1 MKNKLH
7 RFFTLFVV
15 IGLCISQLFAVPAF
29 RGWQERTLTDGTPIR
44 VRLVGDEFYH
54 LWETEDGKI
63 ATMQE
68 DGTFVVSNEDAPSMK
83 QVSERRQSARAA
95 KIPASRIQKNY
106 GDIQPTK
113 LLVILVNF
121 SDKSMKSTHNNAFF
135 DNLLNGSFPSVKDYF
150 KQSSG
155 NTYVPEFDV
164 FGPYTL
170 DQNMAYYG
178 GNDSDGSDEHPD
190 QMVVDACA
198 KAYADGCDFSQ
209 YDTNNDGKVDN
220 IYVIYA
226 GYGEAAG
233 APANTIWPHS
243 WEIYSGNVTGTLKYN
258 NKTLVHYACSAE
270 LSGKSGSNSDGVG
283 TFAHEFSHVIGLPD
297 YYDTD
302 YGTNSDN
309 GVTPGEWTL
318 MDQGSYNGS
327 GMYPP
332 LYSVYDKY
340 FMGWMTPKFLAKD
353 EVKNVTLTTTWNDNY
368 QITGGASL
376 VACTNTSTVY
386 YLENRQKSGYD
397 QYLPGHGMVV
407 WKVTYNATRWN
418 NNDLNNTAGTLR
430 YTIVPADGKT
440 KNYGAATDPFPGTGG
455 KKIYTPATGC
465 ALSDITESSGNIS
478 FKYNGG
484 VVKTTWDYVLAGE
497 HCTYPADGEITKDA
511 ALNLTITP
519 NSGYSLDDAAC
530 WEVTMGG
537 TKLTYGTDFTYN
549 AGTNK
554 FTITSVTGDVE
565 IIVSAGHPVNWYA
578 QGTKVATNVAAEGKI
593 SLPAAPSNCSDSRQ
607 FVGWCTNSTYK
618 SADTPPTYAK
628 TGDAYSVANYY
639 AVYADV
645 SGGGSASA
653 TYTFSDKSWSASP
666 SNWVSSKDG
675 AGYINSGVQ
684 VTAKS
689 TGANATCP
697 SSYSNISSI
706 VVSYCTNAS
715 SGAGSIK
722 MTVDGTDVS
731 ESVTSSG
738 GTTPRD
744 LEFDFSENT
753 STGTPKITVNC
764 STNSIYICGVT
775 ITYGS
780 ASYSGFSTDCT
791 APDPCALTS
800 ISLNTSGVKTAF
812 TTGEVFTSEGL
823 VVTANYSNCSSKTVT
838 PTSVSTPDM
847 SSIGSKTVT
856 VTYTEN
862 TVTKSTT
869 YNITVSAPTTYA
881 IRFFDGSTKLKEES
895 LIMGATATPPTVDDC
910 DEYEFIG
917 WHTSTL
923 PTSNTTSYTWISDFT
938 VSGVQNYYAVFS
950 HTEGSGG
957 GGSSIVSDELT
968 RATTGVT
975 SGSTSYSS
983 WSGKTATSD
992 AVYAGQ
998 SAGGNNAIQLRTTN
1012 SNSGIITTASGGKV
1026 KKVTVAW
1033 NSNTADGRTIDIYGK
1048 NSAYSAATEL
1058 YNSSTSGTS
1067 LGSIV
1072 KGTSTELSI
1081 TGDYEY
1087 IGIRSRSGALY
1098 LSSVTIDWS
1107 VSGGSSST
1115 TYYTTTKDC
1124 TIPTEVTVKF
1134 DANGGEGIMT
1144 DQTIDYNTATA
1155 LKANS
1160 FERTGYTFLGWATT
1174 TDGAKVYDDEEEVT
1188 LTQKTTTLYAV
1199 WKKNSWNVYF
1209 TTPSGAT
1216 VVTANGATES
1226 PLTVE
1231 YGETVTIVI
1240 TPDAEHTIS
1249 AVTATGDA
1257 VLSGEGNTRTFTMP
1271 DADVAISITMAE
1283 KPTYAVNFINMGET
1297 ISSQSVIEGQTAV
1310 KPSDPEAC
1318 EGYDFV
1324 GWWTDELGTDNT
1336 TAETWITTFTAT
1348 GNQDYYAVYSPTEGS
1363 SSAPRRA
1370 KMADDEYELYSG
1382 ALTEGDY
1389 LIVYDGGAMN
1399 TTVSSG
1405 RLGYAEVTITND
1417 KISNSNAS
1425 IVWHLAASGNYWT
1438 LYNADANSYAAG
1450 TGAKNKAQMLADGTD
1465 NKSLWTVS
1473 GTSTYNF
1480 VNKANAAA
1488 NVNANLRKNGTYG
1501 FACYAAETGG
1511 ELSLYKKA
1519 GSGSG
1524 GGSTTIYTT
1533 DPACTPC
1540 EDKVTLEKGAES
1552 HGTFT
1557 LDKVDGAYNNC
1568 TSDFVVTVSDIEAAE
1583 GYRFVNVTATG
1594 GNNVVGGPDGSGN
1607 YTVTYTK
1614 GNNITSTVTA
1624 NFEVIPSHNVT
1635 WNVNGDDSNTDSYQE
1650 GKAIVFPETASGC
1663 EGKVFVGWSATEV
1676 AETDVAPA
1684 FTSSAL
1690 MGDHDVTY
1698 YAVFATAS
1706 GSGGGAWDGSTAG
1719 TYKIYASV
1727 DDTKYYATGTGS
1739 KIDGSTDI
1747 NDAADYTFEKV
1758 TGGWA
1763 IKTGD
1768 KYITY
1773 SSKTDLGTSGSAYTW
1788 ELSSGVKGTWRIT
1801 AGANSARGWI
1811 YRAGT
1816 SNQFG
1821 GYATSNVTASGTEYY
1836 DLEIG
1841 GGGGTSY
1848 SGYTT
1853 SCTPC
1858 ENKVTLTKGT
1868 SLNGTFALDKADG
1881 EYENCAVGGLV
1892 VHVTDITPSE
1902 DYQFKE
1908 ITQAGIATGV
1918 TIDNNAKTVTYDKD
1932 VAGPSTINVVFEP
1945 KPSYTIRFYNGE
1957 SLIGIAQ
1964 TVVSGKTPIVPS
1976 NPEACEGYT
1985 FVGWW
1990 TETLAANNTETHTW
2004 VTDFTATGN
2013 RDYYA
2018 IYRHNEGGSGSGTES
2033 VTFSDIYTSNTIVED
2048 ISIAI
2053 GTHTSV
2059 TFTKGG
2065 SDTQYYTNG
2074 DAIRWYGGGTCVVAS
2089 DAGNITG
2096 IIFTFGS
2103 SDGSNE
2109 IEAEG
2114 YVEPTWTGEAS
2125 SVTFTQSG
2133 TSGNRR
2139 IAGISVTVDGGGTA
2153 HYTSVFSCSGHM
2165 ITVESVEH
2173 GSGASDKPRC
2183 DEGGTV
2189 TITLTA
2195 DEGYDCGGITTSPVV
2210 SVTKTAECTYTFTMP
2225 DEDLIVTPIF
2235 TPKTPR
2241 IFTFVP
2247 GTGTCATTS
2256 MTEAVW
2262 HGGVTLPVATANS
2275 GCDPEYVFAG
2285 WATSA
2290 VTVETEV
2297 RPTLYAAGT
2306 LYNGEETTLYAVY
2319 SQTTGGSASGFT
2331 LSYTYNEITY
2341 YVAARSGTN
2350 SYMGASTDAAEAAR
2364 FTIVTSND
2372 KKYLCWHGEHDTYV
2386 HNSGSNTTLKFT
2398 TELANASSWEV
2409 TEEGTSITLQASSG
2423 RYFMFN
2429 INQKD
2434 RFSTYAA
2441 EGGSLTKGDAG
2452 TTVYNSIPSCVCY
2465 SVDITYNANGGTLA
2479 EGCENV
2485 TGGECERDWLLCD
2498 APTREGYLFT
2508 NWKDQ
2513 NGTLYDA
2520 GAVVT
2525 DLKISLTLTAQWIPA
2540 PYTVLFNAGSGSCV
2554 ESLTESSRGDGII
2567 LPKAEPSPACADDWT
2582 FIGWSETNLEGETN
2596 TSATIIGVAGVAYT
2610 PETNN
2615 VTLYAVYSKLDEG
2628 SATSDYTHVTD
2639 ATPAEGDYAIVV
2651 AQGDESFGL
2660 LTYGTIAKGRLV
2672 YTKAYTSLP
2681 STPIS
2686 SPEATQIWHLTY
2698 DASGNAYLYNAN
2710 AGAYLAASGTN
2721 ITYDANAGSAF
2732 VFTKYPGTYGDYE
2745 CLNSAASTSSNYY
2758 LGANKDADYIR
2769 YYGTTTLVATN
2780 CITLYKG
2787 STGTRYYST
2796 SPACTPC
2803 TDPEWS
2809 FEMGTSVTKT
2819 KGSEPFTNRVVK
2831 GYESSGTVTYSSTN
2845 EAVATV
2851 DATGLVTMH
2860 ETGTTT
2866 ITLRLT
2872 KAMPYCAAVLQY
2884 ELEVKEPS
2892 IDIVGVTPDG
2902 EIILEHDLEGTIT
2915 LDLSEGN
2922 AISTGTAANDL
2933 FFSKYFEAASNMKLF
2948 AIFNGTGHEMDLS
2961 NIRVRCNCTTD
2972 GKWPKKTGDL
2982 GYVEL
2987 RTISKLREQ
2996 YPKLKIPSGTE
3007 LIFWSNNTTTAPEG
3021 NSKLRNC
3028 ISVKIGDMTY
3038 TYSDMEAMEIPNWF
3052 CLGNHT
3058 TYNVIDADGNNQFI
3072 FNGDDSMILER
3083 YNPATGQ
3090 WEAIDIFGAGTS
3102 AAPASTAGLV
3112 EKITT
3117 NYEIN
3122 GSVQPLN
3129 DDPGFHAE
3137 CEGNPIPLSTNRYML
3152 VRKNTVLDGMH
3163 AVASNTTSFST
3174 LCEEWHGTPVGG
3186 AKDDAAFCHSGEI
3199 FSDIAEYDYA
3209 ENYIDW
3215 DEITDDKYDV
3225 DENEDGTVSVT
3236 FTGLQDL
3243 AERACSLL
3251 KIEVHDKDDDT
3262 KILATTEY
3270 KIPIVVKEGN
3280 VMTTAELFHNQAE
3293 KCATCDVAIL
3303 GSAIL
3308 TKATDGAT
3316 NDMPEVRD
3324 IYVYG
3329 GGKLVIPS
3337 GTHYRARD
3345 LIMRMQM
3352 ADDKVNVE
3360 VPNVRVDG
3368 SLTNQYGG
3376 SIRQQVRVGTS
3387 RFYQFAVPYAVRLE
3401 DVTFSDGTP
3410 AVYGEDFMI
3419 RFYDGEQR
3427 AANQGTASNWRNFE
3441 GTQLMPGVGYTLAV
3455 AKKAGHEQRE
3465 LIFPMADASL
3475 AEGEPAT
3482 KATTIHAWGD
3492 NSIRANHRGWN
3503 FLSNPYLTTY
3513 GQNHLDE
3520 DAGGVL
3526 TTGRLVEDP
3535 KHPGW
3540 WISDE
3545 DIIPYVT
3552 LINGTRTDYTQERV
3566 ALQDLPPFT
3575 TFFIQA
3581 GDDDHSNGEEFSL
3594 TFNRDHRKASA
3605 PSYIRAAQKTP
3616 VARFG
3621 VLLSGNGAE
3630 DNCGVVVGEKYSAAY
3645 DMQADLSKEFGS
3657 AYSLKLYSLQ
3667 EDKMQMA
3674 FLATHPDSLSQ
3685 PIPLGVRLPANGE
3698 YTFSI
3703 DRRYNL
3709 GAFAH
3714 IYLTDNL
3721 TGQHTDLLDD
3731 TYTFTGSR
3739 QQNDARFSLSVEMQ
3753 KETPTDIQHLLNGV
3767 YAVGRDGSLLLTGM
3781 PETADIYIYD
3791 MGGRMVHSGHT
3802 QGATSVTYPLPTG
3815 VYQIRVLSEGAN
3827 ALLRTIVY

>member
-68 DGTFVVSNEDAPSMK
+68 DGTFIISSEKAPSMK

-135 DNLLNGSFPSVKDYF
+135 DNLLNGPFPSVQDYF

-155 NTYVPEFDV
+155 NTYVPQFDV

-178 GNDSDGSDEHPD
+178 SNDSDGSDEHPD

-198 KAYADGCDFSQ
+198 KAYADGCNFSN

-258 NKTLVHYACSAE
+258 NKTLGHYACSAE

-327 GMYPP
+327 GQYPP
-332 LYSVYDKY
+332 LYSAYDKY

-368 QITGGASL
+368 QITGGASR
-376 VACTNTSTVY
+376 VACTNTNTVY
-386 YLENRQKSGYD
+386 YIENRQKSGYD

-407 WKVTYNATRWN
+407 WKVTYNSSRWN

-440 KNYGAATDPFPGTGG
+440 KNYGQATDPFPGTSG
-455 KKIYTPATGC
+455 KKTWTPFTGC
-465 ALSDITESSGNIS
+465 ALSDITESSGTIN

-484 VVKTTWDYVLAGE
+484 VVKTTWDYVIYGE
-497 HCTYPADGEITKDA
+497 NCTHPADGEVTKDGT
-511 ALNLTITP
+511 LNLTITP
-519 NSGYSLDDAAC
+519 SSGYTLADPAC
-530 WEVTMGG
+530 WEVQMGG
-537 TKLTYGTDFTYN
+537 TTLTYGSGFTYN
-549 AGTNK
+549 SGTNK

-565 IIVSAGHPVNWYA
+565 ITVRGGRTINWNT
-578 QGTKVATNVAAEGKI
+578 QGSLYRTNVSVDGTI
-593 SLPAAPSNCSDSRQ
+593 TLPDAPANCSASRQ

-645 SGGGSASA
+645 SGGGSADA
-653 TYTFSDKSWSASP
+653 TYTFTSKSWEATEG
-666 SNWVSSKDG
+666 NWTSGKDG
-675 AGYINSGVQ
+675 TAYLNGGVQ
-684 VTAKS
+684 VTTSS
-689 TGANATCP
+689 TGAYATCP
-697 SSYSNISSI
+697 NSYNNVSSI
-706 VVSYCTNAS
+706 VVSYCTNS
-715 SGAGSIK
+715 SKGAGSIK
-722 MTVDGTDVS
+722 LSVNGTEVS

-744 LEFDFSENT
+744 LEFDFSET
-753 STGTPKITVNC
+753 TPTGAPIITVNC
-764 STNSIYICGVT
+764 ATNSIYICGLT
-775 ITYGS
+775 ITHGS

-800 ISLNTSGVKTAF
+800 ISLNTTGVKAAF
-812 TTGEVFTSEGL
+812 STGEAFNSEGL

-838 PTSVSTPDM
+838 PTSVSTPNM
-847 SSIGSKTVT
+847 SSNGSKTVT
-856 VTYTEN
+856 VSYTEN
-862 TVTKSTT
+862 AVTKTAT
-869 YNITVSAPTTYA
+869 YSITVSAPTTYA

-923 PTSNTTSYTWISDFT
+923 ATDNTTSYTWVTDFT
-938 VSGVQNYYAVFS
+938 VSEAQNYYAVFS
-950 HTEGSGG
+950 HTEGGG
-957 GGSSIVSDELT
+957 GGGTSTVSDILN
-968 RATTGVT
+968 RATTAITGT
-975 SGSTSYSS
+975 TYTN
-983 WSGKTATSD
+983 WSGKKATSD
-992 AVYAGQ
+992 AIYAGN
-998 SAGGNNAIQLRTTN
+998 SAGGNEAIQLRSNN
-1012 SNSGIITTASGGKV
+1012 SNSGIVTTASGGKV

-1033 NSNTADGRTIDIYGK
+1033 ESNTANGRTINIYGK

-1058 YNSSTSGTS
+1058 YNSSTSGTN

-1081 TGDYEY
+1081 IGDYEY
-1087 IGIRSRSGALY
+1087 IGIRSNSGALY

-1134 DANGGEGIMT
+1134 DANGGEGTMT

-1188 LTQKTTTLYAV
+1188 LTKKVTTLYAV
-1199 WKKNSWNVYF
+1199 WEKNSWNVYF

-1216 VVTANGATES
+1216 VVKANGATES

-1249 AVTATGDA
+1249 AVTATGGA
-1257 VLSGEGNTRTFTMP
+1257 VLNGEGNTRTFTMP
-1271 DADVAISITMAE
+1271 DADVAISITMIE
-1283 KPTYAVNFINMGET
+1283 KSTYTINFINMGET
-1297 ISSQSVIEGQTAV
+1297 ISSQQVMDGQSAV

-1348 GNQDYYAVYSPTEGS
+1348 GNQDYYAVYSHAAGGGGGGGSPVTKTMSTFAAISGNVDGDTNISYEAAKGGASTAPAVNSDEIRIYQNGGTLTVTANNSKKITAITIGS
-1363 SSAPRRA
+1363 SMVTSVTY
-1370 KMADDEYELYSG
+1370 K
-1382 ALTEGDY
+1382 
-1389 LIVYDGGAMN
+1389 VDGG
-1399 TTVSSG
+1399 TTSSSQNISAG
-1405 RLGYAEVTITND
+1405 GTFALSDLNATTI
-1417 KISNSNAS
+1417 
-1425 IVWHLAASGNYWT
+1425 
-1438 LYNADANSYAAG
+1438 LY
-1450 TGAKNKAQMLADGTD
+1450 TCTGTD
-1465 NKSLWTVS
+1465 KNHRLYLNYLSV
-1473 GTSTYNF
+1473 TY
-1480 VNKANAAA
+1480 
-1488 NVNANLRKNGTYG
+1488 
-1501 FACYAAETGG
+1501 TGG
-1511 ELSLYKKA
+1511 
-1519 GSGSG
+1519 G
-1524 GGSTTIYTT
+1524 GISSTTIYTT

-1719 TYKIYASV
+1719 TYKIYALV

-1747 NDAADYTFEKV
+1747 NDAADYTFEEV

-1788 ELSSGVKGTWRIT
+1788 SIETGTEGSWRI
-1801 AGANSARGWI
+1801 NSGTSGRAWI
-1811 YRAGT
+1811 YREST
-1816 SNQFG
+1816 NVFG
-1821 GYATSNVTASGTEYY
+1821 GYSTGNVNGTEYY

-1858 ENKVTLTKGT
+1858 ENKVTLTKGS
-1868 SLNGTFALDKADG
+1868 SLNGTFALDKVDG

-1908 ITQAGIATGV
+1908 ITQTGIATGV
-1918 TIDNNAKTVTYDKD
+1918 TIDQAGKTVTYAKD
-1932 VAGPSTINVVFEP
+1932 VAGTSTINVIFEP

-1957 SLIGIAQ
+1957 SLIGTAQ

-1990 TETLAANNTETHTW
+1990 TATLAVNNTETHTW
-2004 VTDFTATGN
+2004 VSDFTATGDQ
-2013 RDYYA
+2013 DYHA
-2018 IYRHNEGGSGSGTES
+2018 VYRHNEGGSGSGNVSFVSSEQGYSNASSATAQTIDG
-2033 VTFSDIYTSNTIVED
+2033 VTFTFGQGGHATTSPMYYTSGTSVRMYAENTLT
-2048 ISIAI
+2048 ISSESSITAI
-2053 GTHTSV
+2053 SFTFGGTKTAGLEANVGTYDDAGTWSGEATSV
-2059 TFTKGG
+2059 TFT
-2065 SDTQYYTNG
+2065 
-2074 DAIRWYGGGTCVVAS
+2074 A
-2089 DAGNITG
+2089 
-2096 IIFTFGS
+2096 GS
-2103 SDGSNE
+2103 SGQQH
-2109 IEAEG
+2109 I
-2114 YVEPTWTGEAS
+2114 
-2125 SVTFTQSG
+2125 QS
-2133 TSGNRR
+2133 
-2139 IAGISVTVDGGGTA
+2139 ISVTVDGGGTN
-2153 HYTSVFSCSGHM
+2153 YFTTVFSCSGHM

-2173 GSGASDKPRC
+2173 GSGASDKSRC
-2183 DEGGTV
+2183 DEGGMV

-2225 DEDLIVTPIF
+2225 ASDITVTPVF

-2241 IFTFVP
+2241 TFTFEK
-2247 GTGTCATTS
+2247 GTGICATSTL
-2256 MTEAVW
+2256 TETIW
-2262 HGGVTLPVATANS
+2262 HGGVTLPAATANS

-2319 SQTTGGSASGFT
+2319 SQTTGGNSSGFT
-2331 LSYTYNEITY
+2331 LSYTIDDVTY
-2341 YVAARSGTN
+2341 YVAARTGTN
-2350 SYMGASTDAAEAAR
+2350 KYMGATTDVVDAAR

-2372 KKYLCWHGEHDTYV
+2372 KQYLCWHGENDTYV
-2386 HNSGSNTTLKFT
+2386 SNNSNKTDLLFT
-2398 TELANASSWEV
+2398 TNIENAYSWDI
-2409 TEEGTSITLQASSG
+2409 TETGNTIALVASSG
-2423 RYFMFN
+2423 RHFMFN
-2429 INQKD
+2429 TNIAQRD
-2434 RFSTYAA
+2434 RFAAYSTDDV
-2441 EGGSLTKGDAG
+2441 LVKGDAG
-2452 TTVYNSIPSCVCY
+2452 TTVYNSIPSCVCN
-2465 SVDITYNANGGTLA
+2465 SVDITYDANGGTLA

-2520 GAVVT
+2520 GATVT

-2540 PYTVLFNAGSGSCV
+2540 PYTVLFDAGSGSCV

-2582 FIGWSETNLEGETN
+2582 FIGWSATNLEGETN
-2596 TSATIIGVAGVAYT
+2596 TSATIIGVAGVAFT

-2615 VTLYAVYSKLDEG
+2615 VTLYAVYSTLDEG
-2628 SATSDYTHVTD
+2628 GATPDYTRVTD

-2651 AQGDESFGL
+2651 AKSDESFGL

-2672 YTKAYTSLP
+2672 YTKDYTSLP
-2681 STPIS
+2681 TTTIS
-2686 SPEATQIWHLTY
+2686 SPDATQIWHLTY

-2732 VFTKYPGTYGDYE
+2732 VFTKDPGTHGDYE
-2745 CLNSAASTSSNYY
+2745 CLNSTASTSSNYY

-2780 CITLYKG
+2780 SITLYKG

-2796 SPACTPC
+2796 SPVCTPC

-2819 KGSEPFTNRVVK
+2819 KGSEPFTNTVVK
-2831 GYESSGTVTYSSTN
+2831 GHESLGTVTYSSTN

-2892 IDIVGVTPDG
+2892 IDIVGVTIDG
-2902 EIILEHDLEGTIT
+2902 EIIIEHDLEGTIT

-2996 YPKLKIPSGTE
+2996 YPKMKIPSGTE
-3007 LIFWSNNTTTAPEG
+3007 LIFWSNNKGSTSGAIARNTE
-3021 NSKLRNC
+3021 LREC
-3028 ISVKIGDMTY
+3028 IKFEIGDMEY
-3038 TYSDMEAMEIPNWF
+3038 HYSDMEAMEIPNWF
-3052 CLGNHT
+3052 CLGDYT
-3058 TYNVIDADGNNQFI
+3058 TYQVTDADGNNQFV
-3072 FNGDDSMILER
+3072 FNGDDSMIMER

-3090 WEAIDIFGAGTS
+3090 WEAIDLFGAGTS
-3102 AAPASTAGLV
+3102 ADPADTEGLV
-3112 EKITT
+3112 ENISTE
-3117 NYEIN
+3117 YEIN
-3122 GSVQPLN
+3122 GKMQALN
-3129 DDPGFHAE
+3129 DGNGFHAE

-3152 VRKNTVLDGMH
+3152 VRKNTVLDGMN
-3163 AVASNTTSFST
+3163 AVASNTTSFAT
-3174 LCEEWHGTPVGG
+3174 LCDEWDGTPVGG
-3186 AKDDAAFCHSGEI
+3186 TADAYCHSGGV

-3270 KIPIVVKEGN
+3270 KIPIVVKEGD

-3360 VPNVRVDG
+3360 VPNIRVDG

-3387 RFYQFAVPYAVRLE
+3387 RFYQFAVPYPVRLE

-3419 RFYDGEQR
+3419 RYYDGESR
-3427 AANQGTASNWRNFE
+3427 AQNLGTASNWRNFE
-3441 GTQLMPGVGYTLAV
+3441 GTQLLPGVGYTLAV

-3465 LIFPMADASL
+3465 LVFPMSDASL
-3475 AEGEPAT
+3475 DDGEPVS

-3513 GQNHLDE
+3513 AKNYLNE
-3520 DAGGVL
+3520 DAGGML
-3526 TTGRLVEDP
+3526 TTGRLVQDP
-3535 KHPGW
+3535 EHPGW

-3545 DIIPYVT
+3545 GTVPYVT
-3552 LINGTRTDYTQERV
+3552 LINSARTDYSQELV
-3566 ALQDLPPFT
+3566 SLKELPPFT

-3594 TFNRDHRKASA
+3594 TFDRAHRKSSA

-3657 AYSLKLYSLQ
+3657 AYSLKLYTLQ
-3667 EDKMQMA
+3667 DDKMQMA
-3674 FLATHPDSLSQ
+3674 FQATHPDSLKK
-3685 PIPLGVRLPANGE
+3685 PVPVGVRLPANGE

-3714 IYLTDNL
+3714 IYLTDNI

-3753 KETPTDIQHLLNGV
+3753 KETPTGIQNLLNGV
-3767 YAVGRDGSLLLTGM
+3767 YAVGRDGSLLLTGL
-3781 PETADIYIYD
+3781 PATADIYIYD

>member
-68 DGTFVVSNEDAPSMK
+68 DGTFIISSEKAPSMK

-155 NTYVPEFDV
+155 NTYVPQFDV

-178 GNDSDGSDEHPD
+178 GNDSDGNDEHPD

-198 KAYADGCDFSQ
+198 KAYADGCNFSN

-258 NKTLVHYACSAE
+258 NKTLGHYACSAE

-440 KNYGAATDPFPGTGG
+440 KNYGATTDPFPGTGG

-484 VVKTTWDYVLAGE
+484 VVKTTWDYVLSGE
-497 HCTYPADGEITKDA
+497 NCTYPADGEITKDA

-519 NSGYSLDDAAC
+519 NSGYSLADAAC

-578 QGTKVATNVAAEGKI
+578 LGTKVAMNVAAEGKI
-593 SLPAAPSNCSDSRQ
+593 SLPAAPSDCSTSRQ

-628 TGDAYSVANYY
+628 TGDVYSVANYY

-645 SGGGSASA
+645 SGGGSANA

-684 VTAKS
+684 VTAKA

-697 SSYSNISSI
+697 TSYSNISS
-706 VVSYCTNAS
+706 VVVHYCTNAS

-753 STGTPKITVNC
+753 PTGTPKITVNC

-791 APDPCALTS
+791 APDPCTLTS

-838 PTSVSTPDM
+838 PTGVSTPDM

-881 IRFFDGSTKLKEES
+881 IRFFDGATQLKAES

-917 WHTSTL
+917 WYTSTL
-923 PTSNTTSYTWISDFT
+923 DTDNTTSHTWVTDFS
-938 VSGVQNYYAVFS
+938 VSGAQDYYAVFS

-983 WSGKTATSD
+983 WSGKTAKSD

-1033 NSNTADGRTIDIYGK
+1033 ESNTANGRTINIYGK

-1058 YNSSTSGTS
+1058 YNSSTSGTN

-1087 IGIRSRSGALY
+1087 IGIRSNSGALY

-1174 TDGAKVYDDEEEVT
+1174 ADGAKVYDDEEEVT

-1199 WKKNSWNVYF
+1199 WEKNSWNVYF
-1209 TTPSGAT
+1209 TTPSGVT

-1240 TPDAEHTIS
+1240 SPDAEHTIS
-1249 AVTATGDA
+1249 TVTATGGA
-1257 VLSGEGNTRTFTMP
+1257 VLSGESNTRTFTMP

-1310 KPSDPEAC
+1310 KPSDPSAC
-1318 EGYDFV
+1318 EGYTFV
-1324 GWWTDELGTDNT
+1324 GWWTAALATDNT
-1336 TAETWITTFTAT
+1336 TVETWVTDFTVT
-1348 GNQDYYAVYSPTEGS
+1348 GAQDYYAVYSHTEGGGGGSEIPVTKTMNTFDAISGNVDDDANISYEAAKGGASTAPAVNSSQIRIYQNGGTLTIIAKNGKKITNVTIGSAMETSVTYSIDGGTTS
-1363 SSAPRRA
+1363 SSQNISA
-1370 KMADDEYELYSG
+1370 G
-1382 ALTEGDY
+1382 GNIALSD
-1389 LIVYDGGAMN
+1389 L
-1399 TTVSSG
+1399 
-1405 RLGYAEVTITND
+1405 
-1417 KISNSNAS
+1417 NAS
-1425 IVWHLAASGNYWT
+1425 TILFT
-1438 LYNADANSYAAG
+1438 C
-1450 TGAKNKAQMLADGTD
+1450 TGTD
-1465 NKSLWTVS
+1465 KNHRLYLNYLSV
-1473 GTSTYNF
+1473 TYI
-1480 VNKANAAA
+1480 
-1488 NVNANLRKNGTYG
+1488 
-1501 FACYAAETGG
+1501 GG
-1511 ELSLYKKA
+1511 
-1519 GSGSG
+1519 GSG
-1524 GGSTTIYTT
+1524 GGSTTYYTT
-1533 DPACTPC
+1533 SPSCTPC
-1540 EDKVTLEKGAES
+1540 ENKVTLTKGVES

-1557 LDKVDGAYNNC
+1557 LNKADGEYNNC
-1568 TSDFVVTVSDIEAAE
+1568 DADFVVAVSNVEAAE

-1594 GNNVVGGPDGSGN
+1594 GNNEVTGPDASGN
-1607 YTVTYTK
+1607 YTITYTK
-1614 GNNITSTVTA
+1614 GNSITSTITA
-1624 NFEVIPSHNVT
+1624 NFEEIPLHTVIWSA
-1635 WNVNGDDSNTDSYQE
+1635 NGDESNTASYQE

-1663 EGKVFVGWSATEV
+1663 EGKVFVGWSATMVE
-1676 AETDVAPA
+1676 ETDVAPL
-1684 FTSSAL
+1684 FTTSAL
-1690 MGDHDVTY
+1690 MGDHDVVY
-1698 YAVFATAS
+1698 YAVFAKAS

-1719 TYKIYASV
+1719 TYKIYAQV
-1727 DDTKYYATGTGS
+1727 DGTKYYATGTGS

-1758 TGGWA
+1758 TDGWA

-1768 KYITY
+1768 TYITY
-1773 SSKTDLGTSGSAYTW
+1773 SSSTNLGTSGSAYTW
-1788 ELSSGVKGTWRIT
+1788 SIETGTEGSWRI
-1801 AGANSARGWI
+1801 NSETSGRAWI
-1811 YRAGT
+1811 YREST
-1816 SNQFG
+1816 NVFG
-1821 GYATSNVTASGTEYY
+1821 GYSTSNVNGTEYY

-1908 ITQAGIATGV
+1908 ITQTGIATGV
-1918 TIDNNAKTVTYDKD
+1918 TIDQAGKTVTYAKD
-1932 VAGPSTINVVFEP
+1932 VAGTSTINVIFEP
-1945 KPSYTIRFYNGE
+1945 KPSYTIRFYNNE
-1957 SLIGIAQ
+1957 SLIGSEQ
-1964 TVVSGKTPIVPS
+1964 TVVSGKTPCVPS
-1976 NPEACEGYT
+1976 NPEACEGYA

-1990 TETLAANNTETHTW
+1990 TTALPASNTESHIW

-2096 IIFTFGS
+2096 ITFTFGS
-2103 SDGSNE
+2103 GDGSNE

-2153 HYTSVFSCSGHM
+2153 HYTSVFSCSGHT
-2165 ITVESVEH
+2165 ITVAEVEH
-2173 GSGASDKPRC
+2173 GSGVSDKSRC

-2195 DEGYDCGGITTSPVV
+2195 DEGYDCGGITTAPDV
-2210 SVTKTAECTYTFTMP
+2210 SVTEASECTYTFTMP
-2225 DEDLIVTPIF
+2225 DGDITVTPVF

-2241 IFTFVP
+2241 TFTFEK
-2247 GTGTCATTS
+2247 GTGICETATL
-2256 MTEAVW
+2256 TEAVW
-2262 HGGVTLPVATANS
+2262 NGGVTLPVATANS

-2290 VTVETEV
+2290 VTIETEV

-2331 LSYTYNEITY
+2331 LSYTIDDVTY
-2341 YVAARSGTN
+2341 YAVARTGTN
-2350 SYMGASTDAAEAAR
+2350 KYMGATTDVADAAR

-2372 KKYLCWHGEHDTYV
+2372 KQYLCWHGENDTYV
-2386 HNSGSNTTLKFT
+2386 SNNSNKTDLLFT
-2398 TELANASSWEV
+2398 TNIENAYSWDI
-2409 TEEGTSITLQASSG
+2409 TETGNTIALVASSG
-2423 RYFMFN
+2423 RHFMFN
-2429 INQKD
+2429 TNTAQRD
-2434 RFSTYAA
+2434 RFAAYSTDDV
-2441 EGGSLTKGDAG
+2441 LVKGDAG
-2452 TTVYNSIPSCVCY
+2452 TTVYNSIPSCVCN

-2520 GAVVT
+2520 GATVT

-2540 PYTVLFNAGSGSCV
+2540 PYTVLFDAGSGSCV

-2582 FIGWSETNLEGETN
+2582 FIGWSATNLVGETN

-2615 VTLYAVYSKLDEG
+2615 VTLYAVYSTLDEG
-2628 SATSDYTHVTD
+2628 GATPDYTRVTD

-2660 LTYGTIAKGRLV
+2660 LTYGTTAKGRLE
-2672 YTKAYTSLP
+2672 YTKDYTSLP
-2681 STPIS
+2681 LTTIS
-2686 SPEATQIWHLTY
+2686 SPDATQIWHLTY
-2698 DASGNAYLYNAN
+2698 DASSNAYLYNAN
-2710 AGAYLAASGTN
+2710 AGAYLASSGTN

-2732 VFTKYPGTYGDYE
+2732 VFTKDPGTHGDYE
-2745 CLNSAASTSSNYY
+2745 CLNSTASTSSNYY

-2780 CITLYKG
+2780 SITLYKG

-2819 KGSEPFTNRVVK
+2819 KGSEPFTNTVVK
-2831 GYESSGTVTYSSTN
+2831 GHESSGTVTYSSTN

-2851 DATGLVTMH
+2851 DATGLVTMR

-2892 IDIVGVTPDG
+2892 IDIVGVTIDG

-2961 NIRVRCNCTTD
+2961 NIRVRCNCTTS
-2972 GKWPKKTGDL
+2972 GTSVWPSKTGDL

-3007 LIFWSNNTTTAPEG
+3007 LIFWSNNKGSTSGAIARNTE
-3021 NSKLRNC
+3021 LREC
-3028 ISVKIGDMTY
+3028 IEFEIGDMEY
-3038 TYSDMEAMEIPNWF
+3038 KYSDMEAMEIPNWF
-3052 CLGNHT
+3052 CLGDYT
-3058 TYNVIDADGNNQFI
+3058 TYQVTDADGNNQFV

-3090 WEAIDIFGAGTS
+3090 WEAIDLFGAGTS
-3102 AAPASTAGLV
+3102 EAPADTEGLV
-3112 EKITT
+3112 ENIDTE
-3117 NYEIN
+3117 YEIN
-3122 GSVQPLN
+3122 GKMQELN
-3129 DDPGFHAE
+3129 DGNGFHSE

-3152 VRKNTVLDGMH
+3152 VRKNTVLDGMT
-3163 AVASNTTSFST
+3163 AVASNTTSFAT
-3174 LCEEWHGTPVGG
+3174 LCDEWDGTPVGG
-3186 AKDDAAFCHSGEI
+3186 TADAYCKSGNV
-3199 FSDIAEYDYA
+3199 FSEIAEYDYA
-3209 ENYIDW
+3209 ENYIAW
-3215 DEITDDKYDV
+3215 ESITKDDYDV
-3225 DENEDGTVSVT
+3225 EEKEDGTTTVT
-3236 FTGLQDL
+3236 FDAPLNLD
-3243 AERACSLL
+3243 ARACSLL
-3251 KIEVHDKDDDT
+3251 KIEVRDKTDAT

-3270 KIPIVVKEGN
+3270 KIPIVVKEGD

-3360 VPNVRVDG
+3360 VPNVQVDG

-3419 RFYDGEQR
+3419 RYYDGEQR

-3465 LIFPMADASL
+3465 LVFPMSDASL
-3475 AEGEPAT
+3475 NDGEPAS
-3482 KATTIHAWGD
+3482 KETTIHAWGD

-3513 GQNHLDE
+3513 AENNLNE
-3520 DAGGVL
+3520 DAGGML
-3526 TTGRLVEDP
+3526 TTGQLVPDP
-3535 KHPGW
+3535 DHPGW

-3545 DIIPYVT
+3545 GTVPYVT
-3552 LINGTRTDYTQERV
+3552 LINSARTDYSQELV
-3566 ALQDLPPFT
+3566 SLKELPPFT

-3594 TFNRDHRKASA
+3594 TFDRAHRKASA

-3674 FLATHPDSLSQ
+3674 FLATHPDSLSK

-3714 IYLTDNL
+3714 IYLTDNI

-3802 QGATSVTYPLPTG
+3802 QGATSITYPLPTG